1 MSDAN
6 EEYIPALSYRFLT
19 PFYDFIQEYI
29 VRDVRYKS
37 LLIERANIQPGQHVL
52 DLGCGT
58 GTLAI
63 MAKQAQP
70 AADVV
75 GLDADPDMLK
85 VAKYKSSQQNVSV
98 KFDVGFTNKLPYP
111 DESLDR
117 VLSSIMI
124 HHLKTPDKWQTAREV
139 YRVLKPGG
147 QLHIIDFGKPVTWY
161 GKILSLWRSGIP
173 ARREAPQLKW
183 LISNQA
189 YLLINRLRMSL
200 ASSINL
206 KVMLNSSPI
215 WQSSD
220 KPLRASLAKLPRWH
234 KDY

>member
-1 MSDAN
+1 MPDTN

-19 PFYDFIQEYI
+19 PFYDFIQKYI
-29 VRDVRYKS
+29 VRDVRYKT
-37 LLIERANIQPGQHVL
+37 LLIEQADIRSGQSVL

-63 MAKQAQP
+63 MAKRAQP
-70 AADVV
+70 KAEVF

-85 VAKYKSSQQNVSV
+85 VARYKSTQQNAPV

-111 DESLDR
+111 DASFDR

-124 HHLKTPDKWQTAREV
+124 HHLKTPDKELTAREV

-161 GKILSLWRSGIP
+161 GKLLGP
-173 ARREAPQLKW
+173 FLHGFEEANDNIDGQLPKIFGAPGLKTNVVGNFW
-183 LISNQA
+183 TFFGD
-189 YLLINRLRMSL
+189 L
-200 ASSINL
+200 AFL
-206 KVMLNSSPI
+206 KGV
-215 WQSSD
+215 
-220 KPLRASLAKLPRWH
+220 K
-234 KDY
+234 

>member
-85 VAKYKSSQQNVSV
+85 VAKYKSSLQNVSV
-98 KFDVGFTNKLPYP
+98 RFDVGFTNKLPYP

-147 QLHIIDFGKPVTWY
+147 QLHIIDFGKPVTSY
-161 GKILSLWRSGIP
+161 GKLLGP
-173 ARREAPQLKW
+173 LLYKFEEANDN
-183 LISNQA
+183 IEG
-189 YLLINRLRMSL
+189 
-200 ASSINL
+200 
-206 KVMLNSSPI
+206 
-215 WQSSD
+215 
-220 KPLRASLAKLPRWH
+220 KLPEIFGAPGLTTEIVGNFWTFFGDQAFLRGE
-234 KDY
+234 KPVK

>member
-1 MSDAN
+1 MSSTN

-19 PFYDFIQEYI
+19 PFYDFIQKYI

-37 LLIERANIQPGQHVL
+37 LLIEQANIQPGHHVL

-70 AADVV
+70 GAEVA

-85 VAKYKSSQQNVSV
+85 VAKYKSAQQKVPVS
-98 KFDVGFTNKLPYP
+98 FDVGFTNKLPYP
-111 DESLDR
+111 DESFDR

-124 HHLKTPDKWQTAREV
+124 HHLKTPHKIQTAQEV
-139 YRVLKPGG
+139 YRILKPGG

-161 GKILSLWRSGIP
+161 GKILGPLLHKFE
-173 ARREAPQLKW
+173 EANDNIEGKLPEVFGAPGLKTEVRGNFW
-183 LISNQA
+183 TFFGD
-189 YLLINRLRMSL
+189 L
-200 ASSINL
+200 AF
-206 KVMLNSSPI
+206 
-215 WQSSD
+215 
-220 KPLRASLAKLPRWH
+220 LRAEKPV
-234 KDY
+234 K